1 MKRTVYIPAD
11 LARHVEVY
19 LARHPG
25 VTLSTLVQEALE
37 ERVRP
42 ANAREILRLAGL
54 VAKASTTA
62 RRRAEDRHI
71 RRAR

>member
-11 LARHVEVY
+11 LARHVEAY
-19 LARHPG
+19 LARRPG
-25 VTLSTLVQEALE
+25 VTLSTLVQEALAA
-37 ERVRP
+37 RVRP
-42 ANAREILRLAGL
+42 ANPREILRLAGL

>member
-1 MKRTVYIPAD
+1 
-11 LARHVEVY
+11 
-19 LARHPG
+19 
-25 VTLSTLVQEALE
+25 VTLSTLVQEALAA
-37 ERVRP
+37 RVRP
-42 ANAREILRLAGL
+42 ANPREILRLAGL